1 MEIFANAL
9 ANAAAGNHRKR
20 FVLNWRAWTSAVSE
34 RLHRGRAVAPR
45 LAVLERVNIAPR
57 QSVALIEVEGEKLLV
72 GASQD
77 GSPTFFRLGAE
88 HRDWRGS
95 EDIPLEGTVA

>member
-1 MEIFANAL
+1 
-9 ANAAAGNHRKR
+9 
-20 FVLNWRAWTSAVSE
+20 
-34 RLHRGRAVAPR
+34 
-45 LAVLERVNIAPR
+45 
-57 QSVALIEVEGEKLLV
+57 LIEVEGEKLLV